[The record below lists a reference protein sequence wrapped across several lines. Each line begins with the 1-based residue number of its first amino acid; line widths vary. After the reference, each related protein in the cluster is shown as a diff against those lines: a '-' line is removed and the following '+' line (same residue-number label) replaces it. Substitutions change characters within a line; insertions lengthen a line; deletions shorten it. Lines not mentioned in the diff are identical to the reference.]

1 MPPFDVDLN
10 DQPPESGDLYPIDWD
25 DIGEYDGLAH
35 QLDYNMVWDDGT
47 QGKSTKIFVLPSVS
61 SVHEFISVLQHL
73 AIKELK
79 LMLMECSYQPPKL
92 MVCKLHQQMEVPTM
106 VCKLQVWCAVGLSTV
121 PVVVSFAF

>member
-35 QLDYNMVWDDGT
+35 QLDYDMVCDDGT

-73 AIKELK
+73 ARL
-79 LMLMECSYQPPKL
+79 S
-92 MVCKLHQQMEVPTM
+92 CKQSSTSFEGKVASRRKRDANLHSARQ
-106 VCKLQVWCAVGLSTV
+106 CKDPHRRG
-121 PVVVSFAF
+121 